1 MKILISPTKKL
12 DFGGLIS
19 NPNCA
24 RSVPEKKAV
33 LFQFEIVFVKTSKQ
47 FQIKIVFCKIR
58 SQFSMNTIPISHFF
72 SARFARKQF
81 KLEIS
86 KSLSKNNFHFG
97 IQFWVPSSPIS
108 P

>member
-1 MKILISPTKKL
+1 M
-12 DFGGLIS
+12 
-19 NPNCA
+19 
-24 RSVPEKKAV
+24 PEKKAV

-81 KLEIS
+81 KLEII
-86 KSLSKNNFHFG
+86 KSLSKKQFSFRDPILGSFVAHFPLEIHILR
-97 IQFWVPSSPIS
+97 IQNIKIFALRALFIL
-108 P
+108 